1 MRRMIDFPNGDIT
14 LNLSHNKHWNIW
26 SLLTSEAANIDTS
39 AVILSNDASMKKG
52 FDSRYV

>member
-1 MRRMIDFPNGDIT
+1 MRKMIDFPNGVVT

-39 AVILSNDASMKKG
+39 AVILWNDASMKNDL
-52 FDSRYV
+52 DSRYV